1 MFSSSGDFH
10 VFDSLYGAQQLKQ
23 IHGIILGEVGDDDTL
38 DTSDAT
44 VLEVFGGGGGTSS
57 EEDNL
62 EKIEGRDWNI

>member
-10 VFDSLYGAQQLKQ
+10 VLDSLYGAQQLKQ
-23 IHGIILGEVGDDDTL
+23 IHGIIFGEVGDDTL

-62 EKIEGRDWNI
+62 EKIEGRD